1 MFAEY
6 ELQSNPLGYD
16 VSVFNSAQSVTPLFT
31 EFSGNLCARIVDQD
45 KGRLEVAPCFLIP
58 AFAGPYWVLAYN
70 EEEGYALIS
79 GGPPKIAT
87 ESACRTGT
95 GINDSGLWIFTRQQ
109 QRDEALVQKVRGI
122 ASDLGFDLSVLNDV
136 DQTDCL
142 PASSKVEAPVQA
154 PVRQA
159 LDYHAILKIHK
170 EANRNR
176 GFDITQCMAD
186 VTNSASYIVRAIL
199 KIRSASS
206 ACSDPR
212 ACAVNIVNII
222 SSFAWISQFTALAV
236 SDCAVLAEQK
246 ALCTADIFVAWMT
259 AQNILPCE

>member
-6 ELQSNPLGYD
+6 KLQRSLLGYD
-16 VSVFNSAQSVTPLFT
+16 ISVFNSAQSVTPPFT

-87 ESACRTGT
+87 ESACRTGR

-136 DQTDCL
+136 DQTDC
-142 PASSKVEAPVQA
+142 PPPPPVC
-154 PVRQA
+154 PPP
-159 LDYHAILKIHK
+159 
-170 EANRNR
+170 
-176 GFDITQCMAD
+176 GFD
-186 VTNSASYIVRAIL
+186 S
-199 KIRSASS
+199 
-206 ACSDPR
+206 
-212 ACAVNIVNII
+212 
-222 SSFAWISQFTALAV
+222 
-236 SDCAVLAEQK
+236 
-246 ALCTADIFVAWMT
+246 VAWREVV
-259 AQNILPCE
+259 L

>member
-16 VSVFNSAQSVTPLFT
+16 VSVFNSAQSVTPPFT

-45 KGRLEVAPCFLIP
+45 KGRLEVAPCFLTP

-136 DQTDCL
+136 DQTDCP
-142 PASSKVEAPVQA
+142 PAPPPPPPPPPECPPAGFQSVTWHQDVESP
-154 PVRQA
+154 
-159 LDYHAILKIHK
+159 
-170 EANRNR
+170 
-176 GFDITQCMAD
+176 
-186 VTNSASYIVRAIL
+186 
-199 KIRSASS
+199 
-206 ACSDPR
+206 
-212 ACAVNIVNII
+212 
-222 SSFAWISQFTALAV
+222 
-236 SDCAVLAEQK
+236 
-246 ALCTADIFVAWMT
+246 
-259 AQNILPCE
+259 PCPLT